1 MVRNIEKSF
10 NLNYQDFKESGF
22 FHYFTIFLPSMCLR
36 IWICS
41 GLLMPFS
48 IFLMT
53 VLYNQVSKCYYKSG
67 RQFLAL
73 KSLYYSWN
81 ILLSGHSRRLVFEA
95 PAHFL
100 YKGIKSWRN
109 SEKNGRYVRNDL
121 EGRPHESVDTCQN
134 FA

>member
-1 MVRNIEKSF
+1 M
-10 NLNYQDFKESGF
+10 Y
-22 FHYFTIFLPSMCLR
+22 LR

-41 GLLMPFS
+41 GLLLPVS

-73 KSLYYSWN
+73 KSLYYSWD
-81 ILLSGHSRRLVFEA
+81 ILLSGPSIRLVFEA
-95 PAHFL
+95 PALYL

-109 SEKNGRYVRNDL
+109 SEKNGSYVRNDL
-121 EGRPHESVDTCQN
+121 EGRPHRSVDTCQN